1 MARIGVAISG
11 GGYRATMWGIGA
23 LLYLAE
29 TGRHR
34 DVVAISSVSGGSV
47 ANGVVAHETDFRQDP
62 GGDFAE
68 RVRPLIRHCARTGL
82 FFWGP
87 STNRYVRSLFALAG
101 LAVVALLAGVVA
113 TAVEGLRLVSGTLL
127 ASGLLLLAGA
137 LLYFQRRS
145 VVVDRALAREFFHRS
160 GAPTALADVRR
171 SVDHVFCTTELQSGD
186 HFYFSPSFVYG
197 FRFGT
202 GEPGDLPLSTAVQ
215 ASACLPG
222 AFAVR
227 RLPADRHRF
236 TAGGGTAVAAA
247 TGASAPS
254 GPSAPSATDMVV
266 TDGGVY
272 DNMADQWL
280 VGLGERARRPVHPPA
295 DYGVDE
301 IVVVNASAGMTWE
314 PFPASR
320 VPVLGELLAL
330 VRIKSVMYDVSTNQ
344 RRSTLVRG
352 SHRAALDGGPVGALV
367 HIAQSPYRVAD
378 AYANAAGTA
387 YAADGGGGTGPERA
401 ARAARANEVLDLLG
415 RDEEQRAV
423 WRERAERSRT
433 TRTVLRKLGPDATAD
448 LLLHA
453 YTLAACNLHVLLDY
467 PLPAALPKRE
477 YFLDLTADAP

>member
-23 LLYLAE
+23 LLYLAD
-29 TGRHR
+29 TGRHK

-47 ANGVVAHETDFRQDP
+47 ANGVVAHETDYRQDP
-62 GGDFAE
+62 GADFAE

-101 LAVVALLAGVVA
+101 LALLTLLAGVVA
-113 TAVEGLRLVSGTLL
+113 TAVDGLRLVSGVLL
-127 ASGLLLLAGA
+127 GAGLLLLAGA
-137 LLYFQRRS
+137 LLYFERRS
-145 VVVDRALAREFFHRS
+145 VVVDKALAREFFHRD
-160 GAPTALADVRR
+160 GAATGLAAVRR

-186 HFYFSPSFVYG
+186 HFYFSPAFVYG
-197 FRFGT
+197 YRFGA

-227 RLPADRHRF
+227 RLPADRHHF
-236 TAGGGTAVAAA
+236 TPGADPVAGTPTA
-247 TGASAPS
+247 S
-254 GPSAPSATDMVV
+254 DMVL

-280 VGLGERARRPVHPPA
+280 VGLDERARRPVHPPA

-301 IVVVNASAGMTWE
+301 ILVVNASAGMTWE
-314 PFPASR
+314 PFRASR
-320 VPVLGELLAL
+320 IPVVGELLAL
-330 VRIKSVMYDVSTNQ
+330 IRIKSVMYDVSTNQ
-344 RRSTLVRG
+344 RRSTLVQW
-352 SHRAALDGGPVGALV
+352 SDRAVQEGGPVGALV

-378 AYANAAGTA
+378 AYANAAN
-387 YAADGGGGTGPERA
+387 AAGGAGVGPELA
-401 ARAARANEVLDLLG
+401 ARAARADEVLDLLG

-423 WRERAERSRT
+423 WRERTERSRT
-433 TRTVLRKLGPDATAD
+433 TKTVLRKLGPDTTAD

-453 YTLAACNLHVLLDY
+453 YTLAACNLHVLLGY
-467 PLPAALPKRE
+467 PLPAALPKRQ
-477 YFLDLTADAP
+477 YFLDLAAGSRSGS

>member
-1 MARIGVAISG
+1 MTRIGVAISG

-23 LLYLAE
+23 LLYLAD
-29 TGRHR
+29 TGRHK

-62 GGDFAE
+62 GADFAE

-101 LAVVALLAGVVA
+101 LALLVLLGGVVA
-113 TAVEGLRLVSGTLL
+113 TAVEGLRLVSGVLL
-127 ASGLLLLAGA
+127 AAGLLLLAGA

-145 VVVDRALAREFFHRS
+145 VVVDKALAREFFHHD
-160 GAPTALADVRR
+160 GAPTGLAEVRR

-186 HFYFSPSFVYG
+186 HFYFSPAFVYG
-197 FRFGT
+197 FRFGA
-202 GEPGDLPLSTAVQ
+202 GEPGGLPLSTAVQ

-227 RLPADRHRF
+227 RLPTDRHYF
-236 TAGGGTAVAAA
+236 TAGGEAVG
-247 TGASAPS
+247 GAPA
-254 GPSAPSATDMVV
+254 GADLVL

-280 VGLGERARRPVHPPA
+280 VGLEERARRPVHPPA
-295 DYGVDE
+295 EYGVDE
-301 IVVVNASAGMTWE
+301 ILVVNASAGMTWE
-314 PFPASR
+314 PFRASR
-320 VPVLGELLAL
+320 IPLIGELLAL
-330 VRIKSVMYDVSTNQ
+330 IRIKSVMYDVSTNH
-344 RRSTLVRG
+344 RRSALVRG
-352 SHRAALDGGPVGALV
+352 SDRAVQEGGAVGALV

-378 AYANAAGTA
+378 AYANAAG
-387 YAADGGGGTGPERA
+387 AAGAGEEPERA
-401 ARAARANEVLDLLG
+401 ARAARAGAVLDLLG
-415 RDEEQRAV
+415 RDEEQRAL
-423 WRERAERSRT
+423 WKERTERSRT
-433 TRTVLRKLGPDATAD
+433 TRTVLRKLGPDTTAD

-467 PLPAALPKRE
+467 PLPAALPKRQ
-477 YFLDLTADAP
+477 YFLDLIAGPPSGS